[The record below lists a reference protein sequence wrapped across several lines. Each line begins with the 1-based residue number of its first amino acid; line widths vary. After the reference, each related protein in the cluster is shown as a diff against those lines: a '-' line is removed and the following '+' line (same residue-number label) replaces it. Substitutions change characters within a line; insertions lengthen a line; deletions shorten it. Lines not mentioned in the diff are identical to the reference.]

1 MLEAIIGQII
11 GRAALMVVQRVGR
24 QMARIMFQPEMLA
37 IGGALAL
44 LGAALPEGMR
54 REWTSYLISWL
65 SSLVRHL
72 PKNWFYW

>member
-24 QMARIMFQPEMLA
+24 QLARMVFQPETLA

-54 REWTSYLISWL
+54 REWSSYLLTWL
-65 SSLVRHL
+65 LSLVRHL
-72 PKNWFYW
+72 PKNWFSL